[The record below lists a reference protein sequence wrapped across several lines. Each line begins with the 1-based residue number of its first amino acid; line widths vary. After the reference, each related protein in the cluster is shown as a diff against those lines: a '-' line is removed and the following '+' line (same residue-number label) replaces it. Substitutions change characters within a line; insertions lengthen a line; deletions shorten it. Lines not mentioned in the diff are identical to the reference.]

1 MLRKKNY
8 FLVFLIIVFVVISQ
22 ISILAQ
28 VRDMTIK
35 AAWGE
40 TLDPWSHGQ
49 SAFFN
54 VLKYRVESMSNGK
67 MKVELLPSDSVGTA
81 PQRLDLL
88 VRNTIQVTGSLPLG
102 VIASKYAPIADYATI
117 PYLFSNALVALEVMK
132 DPEISGYLNKRVIE
146 DCGIRLMPETVQ
158 WEGLRY
164 FTTKNKLITKP
175 EDLKGLKIRVMEGK
189 MYVKTMQALGAN
201 PVPIPWAELYT
212 ALQTNMV
219 DGQENPPANIIYKS
233 MQEVQN
239 YMSGPGPFLA
249 GGTALLKV
257 NNEWWESL
265 NPEEQLIFTEACK
278 YAIQA
283 HRGIFEVK
291 NMEAMSKLSKDF
303 KEIYLFDSKTINKFR
318 EKCQGPAIEYLK
330 SKLNTEEQEFIDK
343 LLKKVSL
350 VEEELGYK

>member
-1 MLRKKNY
+1 M
-8 FLVFLIIVFVVISQ
+8 
-22 ISILAQ
+22 
-28 VRDMTIK
+28 
-35 AAWGE
+35 
-40 TLDPWSHGQ
+40 
-49 SAFFN
+49 
-54 VLKYRVESMSNGK
+54 
-67 MKVELLPSDSVGTA
+67 VG
-81 PQRLDLL
+81 
-88 VRNTIQVTGSLPLG
+88 
-102 VIASKYAPIADYATI
+102 
-117 PYLFSNALVALEVMK
+117 
-132 DPEISGYLNKRVIE
+132 
-146 DCGIRLMPETVQ
+146 
-158 WEGLRY
+158 
-164 FTTKNKLITKP
+164 
-175 EDLKGLKIRVMEGK
+175 
-189 MYVKTMQALGAN
+189 
-201 PVPIPWAELYT
+201 
-212 ALQTNMV
+212 
-219 DGQENPPANIIYKS
+219 GQERAPANIIYKS